1 MAVLKLCVCVCVFFS
16 FFVVFYAKGRE
27 ASDNLYTVYTAH
39 PPYNPSLPPAPTP
52 VCIVPEQQNVKA
64 PTPLPKNK
72 KKKNKIKKNP
82 APLQEA
88 VVTRR
93 GNQTLRN
100 KINKRKH
107 FFLLLCT
114 ISVIHL

>member
-1 MAVLKLCVCVCVFFS
+1 MAVLKLCVCVCVCFFS

-39 PPYNPSLPPAPTP
+39 PPYNPSLPPTPTP

-72 KKKNKIKKNP
+72 KKQKEKKNP
-82 APLQEA
+82 ALLQEA